1 MTDKPMKNV
10 AHSVRQRLIN
20 EAKRTGRLYN
30 EIEQYYAME
39 RFLYRLAQS
48 EHGDRFV
55 LKGALLFTLW
65 QGSRFRPT
73 RDIDLLGRLDNSQEA
88 VGNVFR
94 AVCNQDVPDDGLVF
108 DPASVATLAIAED
121 ADYQGVRVNMEG
133 RLGTSRIRIQVD
145 IGFSDVVVPVPVEA
159 DYPTILDYPP
169 PRLKA
174 YSRESVIAEKLEAM
188 VSLGEGNSRM
198 KDFADLWH
206 LSRNFDFEGPVLTK
220 AIASTFQRWQTTIS
234 AQPTAFAAGFAQL
247 DTKQAQWKAFLR
259 RTAPQGIPEG
269 FGEVV
274 ADIATFLGPI
284 LSHLAADQPMP
295 KQWLASGPWQF

>member
-1 MTDKPMKNV
+1 VTDKPVTNV

-48 EHGDRFV
+48 EHGGKFV
-55 LKGALLFTLW
+55 LKGALLFTVW

-88 VGNVFR
+88 VAQVFR
-94 AVCNQDVPDDGLVF
+94 SVCSRDVPDDGLVF
-108 DPASVATLAIAED
+108 DPASVATLAITED
-121 ADYQGVRVNMEG
+121 ADYQGIRVNVEG

-145 IGFSDVVVPVPVEA
+145 IGFSDVVVPAPVET
-159 DYPTILDYPP
+159 DYPTILDYPA

-198 KDFADLWH
+198 KDFADLWY
-206 LSRNFDFEGPVLTK
+206 LSRHFAFTGPPLTE
-220 AIASTFQRWQTTIS
+220 AIAKTFQRRKTAIPQ
-234 AQPTAFAAGFAQL
+234 QPTAFTADFARL
-247 DTKQAQWKAFLR
+247 GTKQAQWKAFTR
-259 RTAPQGIPEG
+259 RSAPEG
-269 FGEVV
+269 MPSEFEIVV
-274 ADIATFLGPI
+274 EGISAFLGPI
-284 LSHLAADQPMP
+284 LSHLAVGQPMP
-295 KQWLASGPWQF
+295 QHWEAPGPWQF

>member
-1 MTDKPMKNV
+1 MTDKPVKNV

-88 VGNVFR
+88 VANVFR

-159 DYPTILDYPP
+159 EYPTILDYPP

-174 YSRESVIAEKLEAM
+174 YSRESVVAEKLE
-188 VSLGEGNSRM
+188 
-198 KDFADLWH
+198 
-206 LSRNFDFEGPVLTK
+206 TK
-220 AIASTFQRWQTTIS
+220 RE
-234 AQPTAFAAGFAQL
+234 L
-247 DTKQAQWKAFLR
+247 
-259 RTAPQGIPEG
+259 E
-269 FGEVV
+269 
-274 ADIATFLGPI
+274 
-284 LSHLAADQPMP
+284 
-295 KQWLASGPWQF
+295 